1 MAVPISQMWT
11 VASYVIKKRLS
22 GQKRYPLVLM
32 LEPLFR
38 CNLAC
43 AGCGQVLAPSDGNY
57 RMGAAELDIDM
68 TAISPLFVAPHRE
81 TGEDLVL
88 RRCLCPGCGNLL
100 DTYVCRPD
108 ELPFADVTVGKPR
121 D

>member
-1 MAVPISQMWT
+1 MTLGDDAVRVIEA
-11 VASYVIKKRLS
+11 VAIGHGTDGDV
-22 GQKRYPLVLM
+22 
-32 LEPLFR
+32 
-38 CNLAC
+38 LAC